1 YKIKNQII
9 QPFNNL
15 RLRTKDADNYF
26 NTGIVLMNIQ
36 KLREERTPKE
46 ISEAVVDNKAILI
59 LPDQDVFN
67 YLYFNE
73 VKENPWE
80 IYNVD
85 PRLYQVFQLI
95 NPEKYNLGWVEDEVI
110 LFIMQVNTSHG
121 WNVRNINGIWV
132 NIILNMKRC

>member
-1 YKIKNQII
+1 MYLWLFAPYLLPKEVDRALYLDADIVNMNAVKDFYSQDFEDRLFVAMDYKIKNQII

-36 KLREERTPKE
+36 KLREERTAKE

-67 YLYFNE
+67 YLYHGE
-73 VKENPWE
+73 IIENPWL
-80 IYNVD
+80 YNV
-85 PRLYQVFQLI
+85 I
-95 NPEKYNLGWVEDEVI
+95 
-110 LFIMQVNTSHG
+110 
-121 WNVRNINGIWV
+121 
-132 NIILNMKRC
+132 